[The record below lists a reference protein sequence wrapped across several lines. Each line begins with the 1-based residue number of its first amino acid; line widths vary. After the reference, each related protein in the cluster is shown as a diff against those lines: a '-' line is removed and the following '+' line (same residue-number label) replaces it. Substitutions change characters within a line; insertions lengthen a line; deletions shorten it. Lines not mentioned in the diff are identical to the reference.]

1 MPKPF
6 LITQLPAFPVARLD
20 GVYVVKKAR
29 LFLSVL
35 VSSAVIVSILPTSV
49 SAASVFSV
57 PNAPAS
63 PASQG
68 ATSSAL
74 SVTWSPPSSG
84 PTPFSYQVFVND
96 TLTAT
101 SKETFLTV
109 SSLSPNT
116 SYDVSVSACNGDGC
130 SSVSDETTLST
141 KPSIASSVKA
151 VAKDGGL
158 QVSFTPSGGPLS
170 LNHKVWYKP
179 LRSGTWSEWTPG
191 VSDTSGTLVSDL
203 TNGASYSVKVESS
216 NSSYSV
222 FSLTVSASPAA
233 VPSVPSL
240 SHNQALSSVS
250 SIATSW
256 TASSANGAPI
266 TGYNLYRNGTKVT
279 TANSTSYVFA
289 GLAAGTTY
297 ALSAEACNSA
307 GCSAKSQV
315 LSVATK
321 PAAPATLSGAPADGS
336 VVLTFASSPSA
347 NVAGYTVFYKASTS
361 SIWIEHTPGINDTS
375 PTTVTGLINA
385 TTYQFKVSSLSTVG
399 STESRVVQAIPRK
412 EPAGPI
418 ALSRNPTQS
427 SLEIYWT
434 TPESNGSKI
443 TSYEVYRNDVKIGST
458 TGLAYV
464 MSGLTAGTNY
474 TYQVAACN
482 ASGCGVKS
490 SVLTVP
496 TKPLSPSGLSVA
508 PASGRLALTWT
519 NSVSP
524 VVTSHNVFYRL
535 SSSTAWVEWTSGTP
549 DSSVTVVTGLKGGTA
564 YSVKVTSCNASG
576 CTDSVSATGS
586 PRSTPDTPTL
596 TLDSATNSSIK
607 FSFTPGYNGGAAI
620 TSYELWSGGTKKA
633 TSTLAGWTFSSLTPL
648 TSHSYSL
655 KACNAAGCSDLSAAM
670 SVTTAPLPPTGVTVT
685 SGLGSATIVFVASP
699 LASRHKV
706 EYKLESAT
714 TWTEWTPDVSDVSP
728 VVVTGLNPG
737 VNYNFKVGSQGPDGP
752 SAAYPVTSTVKPQGK
767 PEKPATSVF
776 SRIASDSAALTKAS
790 LRWSAP
796 ANNGGSAITGFEITA
811 NGETVTVGSNVTTK
825 EFAGLSAGRKYP
837 ATIKACNTHGC
848 SEESVSLDLYTAP
861 VAIDHSDVTADPD
874 QTTVALSWPASDAEA
889 LTGYKVRQ
897 RKVVNGIPGSWS
909 PSAPTSVSSR
919 ASRLS
924 ASSGPSVKSTTYT
937 LSGLSPNT
945 SYEIQVAP
953 YNSANSDA
961 TWPPT
966 SPNTS
971 VAVSTAPLAVPG
983 APSTVSVSPTDKGV
997 SVSWTAPSNTGG
1009 SPISGYRVRRETNT
1023 NGEWV
1028 NVTHYPAAPLAL
1040 SAATPLKYNVS
1051 SLVNGTQYRFSVVA
1065 INATGDGTYYD
1076 PAVVA
1081 TPRTIPG
1088 APTGVTAVGGE
1099 SKVTLSWTAP
1109 ASNGGAPIDYYEVK
1123 YRKTGTN
1130 DALQDFLPNTTGTTA
1145 VIEGLTNGTSY
1156 TFQVKAHNEAGF
1168 SGHTTKPATPT
1179 STPGLPSGLAATA
1192 GDSSI
1197 AFSWQP
1203 PTFTGGIAVTG
1214 YEVSYSESLD
1224 GLWAPA
1230 QSVTAT
1236 SHIITGLTNG
1246 IPYYLQVAAK
1256 NSAGT
1261 GTPAVL
1267 PNSVTPRTVPGAP
1280 TAVIGIPDNGKVTVS
1295 WDGPLESGGSDVTGY
1310 IVEYSSNGGLTFPGK
1325 TSVTN
1330 TSHVV
1335 TGLTNGVEYHFR
1347 VTAKNA
1353 AGDSLPSAIEGPFKP
1368 RTTPSQPG
1376 VVTGTASDTKVAL
1389 SWAAPSNNGGAE
1401 ITDYIVEY
1409 TSDNGV
1415 TTPVFTDGTR
1425 ATTGALVT
1433 GLTNGTAYKFRVK
1446 AVNEASILGGTA
1458 TNWSAAITPYT
1469 TPGTPSAPSGTAGN
1483 EQVLLT
1489 WTAPENGGSAITSYK
1504 VDYSAN
1510 DWATSDSVT
1519 TSSAP
1524 SHTVTGLQNGYSY
1537 KFRVTAQNAAGPGSA
1552 SDDSQAVTPRTV
1564 PTEPAAPT
1572 AEARNASALVSW
1584 SAPSDGGSAITD
1596 YEVQFSFNNGSA
1608 WTTFSDSVSTDNS
1621 TTVTGLTNGT
1631 KYVFRVRAI
1640 NAAGPSLWSAMSS
1653 VVTPYTSPGA
1663 PGKPTG
1669 TAKDASVTLT
1679 WTPAVNNG
1687 SAVSNHV
1694 VYYSVAGANDWSD
1707 GVSSG
1712 SLTTHTVTGLQN
1724 GTQYVFR
1731 VKAENA
1737 ADFGPLSSDSDAVKP
1752 FGEPGKPTVL
1762 EVVPGNS
1769 TLDLSWSAP
1778 SDDGG
1783 AQVEDYVL
1791 QFSMNNGSTWSTWA
1805 LYTDPNNSTLTQHTL
1820 TGLINGNSYKLRVAA
1835 KNKAGVGEWSDES
1848 AAVKPRTS
1856 PLKPGKPVAD
1866 PDSEQIGLVWAAP
1879 SSDGGS
1885 DITDYRVQY
1894 GVYPVLL
1901 ETDWQTFQD
1910 EEPSAALS
1918 AVVTGLQN
1926 GTQYVFR
1933 VAAKNAAGWSDYSL
1947 PSSITAP
1954 YTTPGKP
1961 TKPSG
1966 VSGSKQVTLNW
1977 PANGDDGGDEVTDF
1991 KIQFKIANTD
2001 TWSDFTDEVSSAAGA
2016 LVTGLTDGTQYVFRV
2031 AAYNAAGDSAWS
2043 DPSDPVTPY
2052 SKTSPPTWSTGSAAD
2067 ASVTIA
2073 WQEPSDLGGGSVSGY
2088 TLRYSSSAPSCDNGA
2103 WVTAFEDQPLLTK
2116 TVTGLTNGANYR
2128 FCVAARNQ
2136 AGLSLWSD
2144 VSSLYMPVTAP
2155 GLVVSPATKIA
2166 PSSVEVSWTKPA
2178 SDGGS
2183 LITKYQVQY
2192 AESGEAWPGTPI
2204 EVLATAPLKTLVS
2217 GLENGTEYKFRI
2229 RAVSNHSPGEWSA
2242 DLVAT
2247 PYTNP
2252 DAPTGL
2258 VLFARA
2264 LEIEASWAAP
2274 TIDGGMPVT
2283 KYQVKYKPSSAIAW
2297 FSFETTSTS
2306 AVIPNLTR
2314 NTSYDVQIIALNPLA
2329 SSALAGKVTTAA
2341 AFEPYAPTITSVER
2355 GYRFLTVT
2363 FSKPASDGGADIT
2376 KYQYSTNNGAHY
2388 RDVVGS
2394 SAATTTFVIDKL
2406 SVNVAALLDDTS
2418 YQVKIRAY
2426 NAAKLTGAASLAV
2439 TQKTAGR
2446 PGVLFPVLS
2455 QARPDDVSMHFTWPA
2470 IDPQGTAVTD
2480 YEYSTDDGATWNI
2493 ATTSMTGTDVSATV
2507 TLTSNTDTTVAN
2519 GTWYKVKWRAKNLVG
2534 YSDASIA
2541 YDVRP
2546 RTVPDA
2552 PTIDSSSG
2560 QNQRATLDVSQ
2571 ADVNGGAPVENYEY
2585 SYRVTNVAA
2594 WGPWIPFNPTTTA
2607 DTLTVTGLGIN
2618 VSYDFRVR
2626 TVNEAGPSLESNPS
2640 TLLTHDYPGAPSL
2653 DSYIPAN
2660 NQITALFS
2668 IPDYNGRTP
2677 VNNYQYSLDGGAYI
2691 DFTPQDHVINSD
2703 GSESGRLVF
2712 ASPSGQWRTLKMRT
2726 INDVGPSPDSN
2737 VMSVI
2742 AAYPPSA
2749 PRSLVVSRNL
2759 ASLSL
2764 SWQEPSDLGFVP
2776 ILNHEYSVNNGDW
2789 GSLNTT
2795 SISSTIADLPH
2806 CTSYTLIIRAVNVAG
2821 NGAQS
2826 TPASNS
2832 TFCKPSTPAAPGVAA
2847 SERKVTVTWIA
2858 PANGG
2863 TSITGYAIQRST
2875 NGGTSW
2881 SQVTSNTGSTTLSFT
2896 DNASNNTAYVY
2907 RVAAI
2912 NAVDTGTYSG
2922 ASVSATPVVPPP
2934 SGVTKGTVTASQAS
2948 FSWNASGST
2957 HLASS
2962 NKYRVYRGTT
2972 YLAST
2977 NDTTYTATGL
2987 SENTAY
2993 TFYVYAVDNLDTWSS
3008 AASASI
3014 TSGNTP
3020 IWATSASAVNNGSY
3034 YSAWS
3039 GDASAARRE
3048 INWALNPAD
3057 GQNYSRTDVYV
3068 REFVYYVGWGSWG
3081 LVGTTYGSEAG
3092 VSGSFTQGGNVAVR
3106 PSYSYQTLLRV
3117 WDTYGG
3123 SNDYVYETATHSLG
3137 YRSVYKNRVGYVNNS
3152 AGEITDWTACSAQS
3166 TTPQAG
3172 SGASAWATCA
3182 QAFDRDTTSGWMS
3195 GDLGCGT
3202 SCNSTHTNWIVMDT
3216 GDTRHYLG
3224 KSAYEQGY
3232 PQNPGSE
3239 KPSYTLTSVK
3249 IYMMLCHNVKIEIDY
3264 NGGNNSYYAD
3274 TATGPT
3280 QYCAGWH
3287 DVNLTNRGVGV
3298 TNDSHAF
3305 WSAKLTIGNPRTYC
3319 CSGYSRRVRVAE
3331 IQFGV
3336 SYWYDGDSEFR

>member
-1 MPKPF
+1 M
-6 LITQLPAFPVARLD
+6 
-20 GVYVVKKAR
+20 VKKAR

-84 PTPFSYQVFVND
+84 PTPLSYQVFVND

-179 LRSGTWSEWTPG
+179 LRSGTWTEWTPG
-191 VSDTSGTLVSDL
+191 VSDSSGTLVSDL

-418 ALSRNPTQS
+418 VLSRNPTQS
-427 SLEIYWT
+427 SLELYWT
-434 TPESNGSKI
+434 TPVSNGSKV

-458 TGLAYV
+458 TALTYV

-496 TKPLSPSGLSVA
+496 TKPLSPTGLSVA

-524 VVTSHNVFYRL
+524 VVTSHNVFFRL

-549 DSSVTVVTGLKGGTA
+549 DSSVTVVTDLKGGAA

-633 TSTLAGWTFSSLTPL
+633 TTTLAGWTFNSLTPL

-685 SGLGSATIVFVASP
+685 GGLGSATVVFVASP

-767 PEKPATSVF
+767 PERPATSVF
-776 SRIASDSAALTKAS
+776 SRLSDSAALTKAS

-811 NGETVTVGSNVTTK
+811 NGETVRVGSNVTTK

-861 VAIDHSDVTADPD
+861 LAIDHSVVTADPD
-874 QTTVALSWPASDAEA
+874 QTTVSLSWPASDAEA

-897 RKVVNGIPGSWS
+897 RKVVNGVPGSWS

-961 TWPPT
+961 TWPQT
-966 SPNTS
+966 SSNTS
-971 VAVSTAPLAVPG
+971 VAVSTAPLAAPG

-1009 SPISGYRVRRETNT
+1009 STISGYVVRTHRNT

-1028 NVTHYPAAPLAL
+1028 NQTDYTVT
-1040 SAATPLKYNVS
+1040 SAAPLKYNVS
-1051 SLVNGTQYRFSVVA
+1051 SLVNGAQYKFTVRA
-1065 INATGDGTYYD
+1065 INAQGPGTFYD

-1123 YRKTGTN
+1123 YHKTGTN
-1130 DALQDFLPNTTGTTA
+1130 DSPKDFLPNPTGTTA

-1156 TFQVKAHNEAGF
+1156 TFHVKAHNEAGF

-1192 GDSSI
+1192 DNSSI

-1214 YEVSYSESLD
+1214 YEVSYSESPD
-1224 GLWAPA
+1224 GPWVSA
-1230 QSVTAT
+1230 SVTAT
-1236 SHIITGLTNG
+1236 SYTITGLTNG
-1246 IPYYLQVAAK
+1246 VPYYLRVAAK

-1261 GTPAVL
+1261 GTPATL
-1267 PNSVTPRTVPGAP
+1267 PNSVTPRTAPGAP
-1280 TAVIGIPDNGKVTVS
+1280 TNVIGIPDNGKVTVS

-1310 IVEYSSNGGLTFPGK
+1310 VVQFSSNAGITW
-1325 TSVTN
+1325 SVDSSFVSSPS
-1330 TSHVV
+1330 TSHIV
-1335 TGLTNGVEYHFR
+1335 TGLTNGVEYRFR
-1347 VTAKNA
+1347 VRARNA
-1353 AGDSLPSAIEGPFKP
+1353 ADLDSAQSIISEPYKP

-1376 VVTGTASDTKVAL
+1376 VVTGTASNTKVTL

-1415 TTPVFTDGTR
+1415 TKPVFADGTR
-1425 ATTGALVT
+1425 ATTGAEVT

-1446 AVNEASILGGTA
+1446 AVNEASISGGTA
-1458 TNWSAAITPYT
+1458 TNWSVAMTPFT
-1469 TPGTPSAPSGTAGN
+1469 SPGKPSAPSGTAGN

-1489 WTAPENGGSAITSYK
+1489 WTAPENGGSAITSYV

-1510 DWATSDSVT
+1510 DGATWASVT
-1519 TSSAP
+1519 TSSSP

-1537 KFRVTAQNAAGPGSA
+1537 IFRVTAQNAAGAGSV

-1564 PTEPAAPT
+1564 PSTPAAPT

-1596 YEVQFSFNNGSA
+1596 YEVQFSFNNGSS

-1640 NAAGPSLWSAMSS
+1640 NAANPSGWSDKSS

-1687 SAVSNHV
+1687 STVSNHV

-1707 GVSSG
+1707 GGSSG

-1724 GTQYVFR
+1724 GTQYVFS

-1737 ADFGPLSSDSDAVKP
+1737 ADFGPLSEESDAVKP
-1752 FGEPGKPTVL
+1752 FGKPGKPTVL
-1762 EVVPGNS
+1762 EVTPGNS

-1835 KNKAGVGEWSDES
+1835 KNEAGVGEWSDES

-1866 PDSEQIGLVWAAP
+1866 PASEQIDLVWAAP

-1926 GTQYVFR
+1926 GTRYVFR

-1961 TKPSG
+1961 SKPSG

-1977 PANGDDGGDEVTDF
+1977 NANADDGGDEVTDF

-2001 TWSDFTDEVSSAAGA
+2001 TWSDFTAEPSAAAGA

-2031 AAYNAAGDSAWS
+2031 AAHNEAGDSAWS

-2103 WVTAFEDQPLLTK
+2103 WVTAFEGQPLLTK

-2128 FCVAARNQ
+2128 FCVAAMNQ

-2155 GLVVSPATKIA
+2155 GLVVSPTTKIA
-2166 PSSVEVSWTKPA
+2166 PSSVEVSWTKPV

-2183 LITKYQVQY
+2183 LITKYQVEY
-2192 AESGEAWPGTPI
+2192 AESGEAWPDTPPI
-2204 EVLATAPLKTLVS
+2204 EVLYSAPLKTLVS
-2217 GLENGTEYKFRI
+2217 GLENGTAYKFRI
-2229 RAVSNHSPGEWSA
+2229 RAVSNHSPGLWSE
-2242 DLVAT
+2242 VPPAT

-2252 DAPTGL
+2252 DAPTDL

-2283 KYQVKYKPSSAIAW
+2283 KYQVKYKPSSATESSW

-2341 AFEPYAPTITSVER
+2341 AFAPGAPTITSVER

-2363 FSKPASDGGADIT
+2363 FDTPASDGGADIT
-2376 KYQYSTNNGAHY
+2376 KYQYSINDAAP
-2388 RDVVGS
+2388 RDVIGS
-2394 SAATTTFVIDKL
+2394 SASTTTFVIDKL
-2406 SVNVAALLDDTS
+2406 SLNSAALLDDTS
-2418 YQVKIRAY
+2418 YRVKVRAY
-2426 NAAKLTGAASLAV
+2426 NAAKLTGVWSSNI

-2455 QARPDDVSMHFTWPA
+2455 QAQPDDVSMHFTWPA

-2493 ATTSMTGTDVSATV
+2493 ATTSTTGTDVSATV

-2571 ADVNGGAPVENYEY
+2571 GDWHGGAPVENYEY

-2594 WGPWIPFNPTTTA
+2594 WGPWVAFNPTTTA

-2618 VSYDFRVR
+2618 ISYDFRVR
-2626 TVNEAGPSLESNPS
+2626 TVNEAGPSLASDPS

-2677 VNNYQYSLDGGAYI
+2677 VENYQYSLDGGAFI

-2776 ILNHEYSVNNGDW
+2776 ILNHEYSFNNGDSW

-2795 SISSTIADLPH
+2795 SISSTIAGLPH

-2847 SERKVTVTWIA
+2847 SERKVTVSWIA

-2875 NGGTSW
+2875 NGGSSW
-2881 SQVTSNTGSTTLSFT
+2881 SQVTSNTNSTATSLT
-2896 DNASNNTAYVY
+2896 DSVSNNTAYIY

-2922 ASVSATPVVPPP
+2922 ASVSVTPVVPPP

-2948 FSWNASGST
+2948 FSWNASGSA

-2972 YLAST
+2972 YIGQT
-2977 NDTTYTATGL
+2977 NDTSFTATGL

-3020 IWATSASAVNNGSY
+3020 IWATSASAVNNGAY
-3034 YSAWS
+3034 YSGWTA
-3039 GDASAARRE
+3039 DYNAPRRE

-3068 REFVYYVGWGSWG
+3068 REYSWSCYCWGSWG
-3081 LVGTTYGSEAG
+3081 LVGTANGSEAG
-3092 VSGSFTQGGNVAVR
+3092 VSGSFTQGGHVAVR

-3123 SNDYVYETATHSLG
+3123 SNDYVYETATHGLDSRTIYTNVAGL
-3137 YRSVYKNRVGYVNNS
+3137 VNNS
-3152 AGEITDWTACSAQS
+3152 AGEIMDATTCSAES
-3166 TTPQAG
+3166 TTPNAG
-3172 SGASAWATCA
+3172 VGASAWATCA
-3182 QAFDRDTTSGWMS
+3182 QGFDRTTTKGWLS
-3195 GDLGCGT
+3195 NYISCGT
-3202 SCNSTHTNWIVMDT
+3202 VACNSGHDNWWEMKT
-3216 GDTRHYLG
+3216 GDDRHFLG
-3224 KSAYEQGY
+3224 KNAYEQGY
-3232 PQNPGSE
+3232 PQNAGSAA
-3239 KPSYTLTSVK
+3239 PSYTLTSVR
-3249 IYMMLCHNVKIEIDY
+3249 IYTGNCHNFKVEIDY
-3264 NGGNNSYYAD
+3264 DGDSAVESYT
-3274 TATGPT
+3274 TASPKTE
-3280 QYCAGWH
+3280 YCAGWN
-3287 DVNLTNRGVGV
+3287 DVDTADRGVRV
-3298 TNDSHAF
+3298 NSDSDAR
-3305 WSAKLTIGNPRTYC
+3305 WNLRLTVGNPRTIG
-3319 CSGYSRRVRVAE
+3319 SLARRVQVGE
-3331 IQFGV
+3331 VQFGV
-3336 SYWYDGDSEFR
+3336 SYWKHNSAEYR